1 MRSSIFVSIVAAS
14 LAAGV
19 SARAQTAP
27 ARAAGVYRALLV
39 GIDAYAHV
47 TPLKGSVAD
56 IHDLES
62 SLRGIGATDIKVLL
76 DGAATRGSVLAEFN
90 AMALRANPG
99 DTIFLSVSGHGAQEP
114 ERVRGSAVDG
124 MDTVFLLAGFDPNND
139 ARYGEKI
146 VDKEFNHFVKMVEDR
161 GARVVFIAD
170 TCSGGGLARDVDPR
184 AEEMSYRA
192 IRYKPREDT
201 LTPVSTRAEAF
212 MSPTDFKA
220 SNFLAAVDR
229 QSKSPEIKV
238 PGLGYR
244 GALSYAVARG
254 LEGAA
259 DLNNDGVITTA
270 ELFDYT
276 TRVTY
281 QLSDQRQ
288 KIVTAAA
295 QGVNPVSDVIVRF
308 DRGIAVRPP
317 EPEKPGP
324 AVTPPPPGPG
334 PTSAGTRPGPANPP
348 PGPAATP
355 AVANAPPPVA
365 KPAVVNAPTAA
376 AAGLVRVASL
386 DGQSNRLSG
395 LSLQTKIE
403 LVAPTANP
411 DIVWDPASKDV
422 LTGGDIIAR
431 NIDRNDLP
439 GVIERTSA
447 VRQVKARALRS
458 PQAIRVVPDDRLH
471 RKGTRVEIEV
481 SGLVGK
487 SLIMFNLAGDG
498 TVQMIYP
505 IGSDPVV
512 RSEPVYRVPL
522 IVRDPLGSDEIVA
535 ITSSRRLPEL
545 EAAIKG
551 LDRRRNPVKISE
563 LLNQFAGADVSVGS
577 AGLFTAP

>member
-1 MRSSIFVSIVAAS
+1 MRYSIVVSIVAAA
-14 LAAGV
+14 LAGG
-19 SARAQTAP
+19 SGARAQNAP
-27 ARAAGVYRALLV
+27 SPAVGTYRALLI
-39 GIDAYAHV
+39 GIDAYAYV

-56 IHDLES
+56 IRDLES
-62 SLRGIGATDIKVLL
+62 SLRGIGANDVKVMI

-114 ERVRGSAVDG
+114 ERVKGSAVDG
-124 MDTVFLLAGFDPNND
+124 MDTVFLLAGFDPGND

-161 GARVVFIAD
+161 GARVIFIAD

-184 AEEMSYRA
+184 AAEMSYRA
-192 IRYKPREDT
+192 IRYKPREDA
-201 LTPVSTRAEAF
+201 LQPVSTRAEAF

-259 DLNNDGVITTA
+259 DLDNDGVITTA
-270 ELFDYT
+270 ELFEYT

-295 QGVNPVSDVIVRF
+295 QGINPASDVIVRF

-324 AVTPPPPGPG
+324 AATPPGPG
-334 PTSAGTRPGPANPP
+334 PTPVSVK
-348 PGPAATP
+348 PGPAAP
-355 AVANAPPPVA
+355 PVAATVPAPPPVA
-365 KPAVVNAPTAA
+365 RPPVVNAPTAA

-386 DGQSNRLSG
+386 DGQSSRLTG

-403 LVAPTANP
+403 VVAPSANP

-422 LTGGDIIAR
+422 LAGGDVIAR

-447 VRQVKARALRS
+447 VRQIKARALRS
-458 PQAIRVVPDDRLH
+458 PQAIRVVPDDKLH
-471 RKGTRVEIEV
+471 RKGTRVEVEV

-505 IGSDPVV
+505 IGSDPAI
-512 RSEPVYRVPL
+512 RSEPTYRLPL
-522 IVRDPLGSDEIVA
+522 IVRDPLGSDEVVA

-545 EAAIKG
+545 EQAIKG

-563 LLNQFAGADVSVGS
+563 LLNQYAGADVSVGS